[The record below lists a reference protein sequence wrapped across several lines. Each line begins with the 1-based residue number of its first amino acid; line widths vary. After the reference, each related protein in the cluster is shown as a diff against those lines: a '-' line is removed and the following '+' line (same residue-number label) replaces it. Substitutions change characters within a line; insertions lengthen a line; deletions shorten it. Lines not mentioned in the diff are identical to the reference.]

1 VPSEVLLGGVIVVAL
16 MLYVV
21 LAGADFGGGVWDL
34 LAFGPRR
41 ARQRQA
47 IEHAIGPIWEANH
60 VWLILVVVVVFTAFP
75 TAFAALSVAL
85 HIPLTFFLIGVVFRG
100 SAFAFRSFIRVDGAR
115 LAERSPSRE
124 GPGTLPG
131 FPSDVGAGE
140 KGQHRWGWI
149 FSLASLISPLLL
161 GMIVGAIASGRIRV
175 EHGLVTGGFV
185 HPWLAPF
192 PIAVGLYALALCAF
206 LAATYLSVEV
216 ADDPE
221 LQRDFRV
228 RALASGVAV
237 GACALL
243 AFVLSGDGAPLIRDG
258 LTRRPWTWPLHGV
271 TAVCAIGALAAL
283 ARARFRLARVLVV
296 IQTAAILAG
305 WVASQYPF
313 LLVPDLT
320 IWNTAAAR
328 ETRVWLLIFL
338 AAGVPVLVPS
348 LVVLLRI
355 FKLSGRGGEKAHGD
369 AQ

>member
-1 VPSEVLLGGVIVVAL
+1 MASEVLLGGAIVVAL
-16 MLYVV
+16 MLYVL

-60 VWLILVVVVVFTAFP
+60 VWLILVVVVIFTAFP
-75 TAFAALSVAL
+75 VAFAALSTAL
-85 HIPLTFFLIGVVFRG
+85 HVPLTLFLVGVVFRG
-100 SAFAFRSFIRVDGAR
+100 SAFAFRSFTGGAGDGGG
-115 LAERSPSRE
+115 EN
-124 GPGTLPG
+124 
-131 FPSDVGAGE
+131 PSDQA
-140 KGQHRWGWI
+140 QWRWGSI

-161 GMIVGAIASGRIRV
+161 GMSVGAIASGRIRL

-185 HPWLAPF
+185 RPWLAPF

-216 ADDPE
+216 EHDRE

-228 RALASGVAV
+228 RALAAGIAV
-237 GACALL
+237 GGCALL
-243 AFVLSGDGAPLIRDG
+243 AFLLSGSGAPLIRDG
-258 LTRRPWTWPLHGV
+258 LTRRPWTWPLHGA
-271 TAVCAIGALAAL
+271 TAVVAIGALVAL
-283 ARARFRLARVLVV
+283 GRARFQLARVLVA
-296 IQTAAILAG
+296 IQTIAILAG

-320 IWNTAAAR
+320 IWNAAAAR
-328 ETRVWLLIFL
+328 ETRIWLLIFL

-348 LVVLLRI
+348 LVVLFRV
-355 FKLSGRGGEKAHGD
+355 FKMSALGQQKTDER

>member
-1 VPSEVLLGGVIVVAL
+1 MPSEVLLGAAIVVAL
-16 MLYVV
+16 MLYLL

-60 VWLILVVVVVFTAFP
+60 VWLILVVVVIFTAFP
-75 TAFAALSVAL
+75 AAFAAFSTAL
-85 HIPLTFFLIGVVFRG
+85 HVPLTLFLVGIVFRG
-100 SAFAFRSFIRVDGAR
+100 SAFAFRSFTG
-115 LAERSPSRE
+115 
-124 GPGTLPG
+124 GT
-131 FPSDVGAGE
+131 DDQA
-140 KGQHRWGWI
+140 QWRWGSI

-161 GMIVGAIASGRIRV
+161 GMTVGAIASGRIRV

-185 HPWLAPF
+185 RPWLAPF
-192 PIAVGLYALALCAF
+192 PLAVGLYALALCAF

-216 ADDPE
+216 ERDPE

-228 RALASGVAV
+228 RALAAGIAV
-237 GACALL
+237 GGCALL
-243 AFVLSGDGAPLIRDG
+243 AFLLSGGGAPLIRDG

-271 TAVCAIGALAAL
+271 TALVAVGALAAL
-283 ARARFRLARVLVV
+283 HRSRFRLARVLVG
-296 IQTAAILAG
+296 IQTIAILAG

-320 IWNTAAAR
+320 IWNAAAAR
-328 ETRVWLLIFL
+328 ETRIWLLIFL

-348 LVVLLRI
+348 LIILFRV
-355 FKLSGRGGEKAHGD
+355 FKMSGRGLEKTDQH

>member
-1 VPSEVLLGGVIVVAL
+1 

-60 VWLILVVVVVFTAFP
+60 VWLILVVVVIFTAFP
-75 TAFAALSVAL
+75 LAFAALSTAL

-100 SAFAFRSFIRVDGAR
+100 SAFAFRSFTG
-115 LAERSPSRE
+115 
-124 GPGTLPG
+124 
-131 FPSDVGAGE
+131 GAGDSSHAE
-140 KGQHRWGWI
+140 QAQWRWGSI

-161 GMIVGAIASGRIRV
+161 GMIVGAIASGRIRF
-175 EHGLVTGGFV
+175 ERGLVAGGFV
-185 HPWLAPF
+185 SPWLAPF

-221 LQRDFRV
+221 LQSDFRT
-228 RALASGVAV
+228 RALAAGIAV
-237 GACALL
+237 GVCALL
-243 AFVLSGDGAPLIRDG
+243 ALVLSGSGAPLIRDG

-271 TAVCAIGALAAL
+271 TALAAIGALAAL
-283 ARARFRLARVLVV
+283 ARRRFLLARALVV
-296 IQTAAILAG
+296 TQTVAILAG

-320 IWNTAAAR
+320 IWNAAASR
-328 ETRVWLLIFL
+328 VTRAWLLIFL

-348 LVVLLRI
+348 LVVLLRV
-355 FKLSGRGGEKAHGD
+355 FKARAAPTGAPSEPIAGGPGKPSSVPIEVSSGRGREKAHGD